1 MMLQQSKLIT
11 FSFMTLLLTI
21 LNSIQVTFQA
31 QLDFLYQKL
40 TKLTYLE
47 QLQINHGMRFIEIIT
62 FSLSMVNRVLISIQ
76 ILQHSCMITL
86 LLIMT
91 LSMVSQAQHGQQNV
105 KIQLKEQVIFMK
117 LFINYYLNQSKIT
130 IMKSVERRQCMA
142 KKMLKDK
149 KENTVTFKPLL

>member
-1 MMLQQSKLIT
+1 
-11 FSFMTLLLTI
+11 
-21 LNSIQVTFQA
+21 
-31 QLDFLYQKL
+31 
-40 TKLTYLE
+40 
-47 QLQINHGMRFIEIIT
+47 
-62 FSLSMVNRVLISIQ
+62 
-76 ILQHSCMITL
+76 
-86 LLIMT
+86 MT